1 MLFISSYSRIRTFQK
16 NLCYLLEWKPF
27 KNNEKCF
34 LFHLKGS
41 FRSQD
46 IYLFV
51 TTFWSCRKNGLIRKV
66 RPTSKFMR
74 LQPALQTIAIHIWP
88 SISQSKDNQTMKFGQ
103 LIEYNKRNIF
113 LQKLCRKW
121 GKETSSRP
129 LFIFQKSLTW
139 GESKWSAV

>member
-1 MLFISSYSRIRTFQK
+1 
-16 NLCYLLEWKPF
+16 
-27 KNNEKCF
+27 
-34 LFHLKGS
+34 
-41 FRSQD
+41 
-46 IYLFV
+46 
-51 TTFWSCRKNGLIRKV
+51 
-66 RPTSKFMR
+66 MR

-129 LFIFQKSLTW
+129 LFIFQKSLT
-139 GESKWSAV
+139 